1 MFVVTGIKD
10 GRFYKCIIELG
21 QLVCL
26 FCVFAF
32 FLVTLKSFSPISPLL
47 RSEHFQ
53 IPIRSGTLKNC
64 FPNKFSKTTITVRL
78 NLLHVYPPVPHF
90 VFVALFIPYFHV
102 LSSHFYISLTFL
114 AVTTG

>member
-1 MFVVTGIKD
+1 MPFLCV
-10 GRFYKCIIELG
+10 RSLLG
-21 QLVCL
+21 YSEK
-26 FCVFAF
+26 
-32 FLVTLKSFSPISPLL
+32 FLSDFS
-47 RSEHFQ
+47 
-53 IPIRSGTLKNC
+53 C